1 MPTRCIKGGND
12 PVDPVHPVKTSSSS
26 GNVWQIIEELHRS
39 VPPCL
44 RGQSLPTFQMHTR
57 EWLLELDWPECNPLP
72 PLVSL
77 HVQCALDLGGSFFE
91 QLRGGVVGCGDA
103 RLGDQAASEDQGG
116 QREDRDPLAAS
127 DFQ

>member
-1 MPTRCIKGGND
+1 MYERRK
-12 PVDPVHPVKTSSSS
+12 SSCGSCSS
-26 GNVWQIIEELHRS
+26 CQNFLVLWQCVADHRRAASLRAS

-44 RGQSLPTFQMHTR
+44 RGQSLPTFLMHTR